1 MEEAMSQRERELWTQ
16 YCEDRQRQRNQ
27 TPRKPRAEKKQR
39 PMAEELEQALDNLDA
54 SIRAWRHTPRR
65 SSS

>member
-1 MEEAMSQRERELWTQ
+1 MSSTQRERALWTQ

-27 TPRKPRAEKKQR
+27 TPRKPRARKPREGVSS
-39 PMAEELEQALDNLDA
+39 PEERKAALNDLT
-54 SIRAWRHTPRR
+54 RATEDRTPR